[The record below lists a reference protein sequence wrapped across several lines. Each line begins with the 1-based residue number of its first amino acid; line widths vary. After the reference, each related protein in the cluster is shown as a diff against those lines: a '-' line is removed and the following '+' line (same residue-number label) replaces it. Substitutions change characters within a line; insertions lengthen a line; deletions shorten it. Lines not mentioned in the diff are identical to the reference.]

1 MEEEK
6 EDGETPKEEDKEE
19 KSEIVK
25 QTEEANK
32 AAERMANEREQLEA
46 TIAKAKLAGVTEAGK
61 PAEEKKEE
69 TNQEYVDRMRK
80 NGWKADETK

>member
-6 EDGETPKEEDKEE
+6 QDGETHKEEDKEE

-32 AAERMANEREQLEA
+32 AAETMKEEREKLEA
-46 TIAKAKLAGVTEAGK
+46 TLAKAKLAGVTEAGK

-69 TNQEYVDRMRK
+69 TPLEYKDRIMA
-80 NGWKADETK
+80 NL